1 MGRVRVYDAGPD
13 GNPDT
18 DRRHTLFMDEGVFV
32 P

>member
-1 MGRVRVYDAGPD
+1 VRVDDAGPD

-18 DRRHTLFMDEGVFV
+18 TADNSPFVVQGVFV